1 LAETLTK
8 VAAIAAKSDWRI
20 SDIEKLKFGFLS
32 GMAEGGEADLSS
44 AAVVKATA
52 KAFDGQPRLCV
63 DAGAHMFSACAFWPA
78 AAPRDVLISNG
89 LATMGFALP
98 AAIAA
103 ALHEPDR
110 GAIAMTGDGGLMMC
124 LGELKTAAQ
133 TGANITV
140 LVFNDARLSLIDI
153 KREDRQMPDMGLS
166 WTPPDF
172 AVIARGFGFDAW
184 RVDTAAGFDDALQEA
199 ATGSGPRLI
208 DIRIDASGYRDQMRA
223 LRG

>member
-1 LAETLTK
+1 
-8 VAAIAAKSDWRI
+8 
-20 SDIEKLKFGFLS
+20 
-32 GMAEGGEADLSS
+32 
-44 AAVVKATA
+44 
-52 KAFDGQPRLCV
+52 
-63 DAGAHMFSACAFWPA
+63 
-78 AAPRDVLISNG
+78 
-89 LATMGFALP
+89 
-98 AAIAA
+98 
-103 ALHEPDR
+103 
-110 GAIAMTGDGGLMMC
+110 MTGDGGLMMC